1 MCLYLFSNLTHVCEE
16 IFFMKSYLELVSGT
30 FDPSPPAFDEML
42 PAGLFIFLGC
52 AGVLFFSVINF
63 KRII

>member
-1 MCLYLFSNLTHVCEE
+1 
-16 IFFMKSYLELVSGT
+16 MKSYLELVSGT
-30 FDPSPPAFDEML
+30 FDPSPPAFDNML

-63 KRII
+63 KRTI